1 MPAESE
7 HISKAEHNEALYE
20 ELTTAGGYADWEITA
35 LFYAALHYVDAWL
48 SRSGTHPHAHVQ
60 RRSLVS
66 RDPVLHRIYG
76 HYARLD
82 DRSRDARYTA
92 IRFPNGYAQQLHTD
106 QFQPIRDVVRRLL
119 GLP

>member
-7 HISKAEHNEALYE
+7 HIRKADHNEALYE
-20 ELTTAGGYADWEITA
+20 ELATAGRYVDWETTV

-48 SRSGTHPHAHVQ
+48 SRSGVHPYSHVQ

-92 IRFPNGYAQQLHTD
+92 VRFPSGYAQHLYTN
-106 QFQPIRDVVRRLL
+106 QFQPLRDVVRRLL
-119 GLP
+119 GLL